1 MNETKRKREEGS
13 TLSDLSVFA
22 KGGKVD
28 LYLNGVRIDDKCLSC
43 VIRMD
48 GLTPPTATVTLICDE
63 MDLEIKDDVQIKKIT
78 LSKGQS

>member
-1 MNETKRKREEGS
+1 M
-13 TLSDLSVFA
+13 SVFA

-63 MDLEIKDDVQIKKIT
+63 MDLEIKDDVQIKRIAP
-78 LSKGQS
+78 SGGQDC

>member
-1 MNETKRKREEGS
+1 MS
-13 TLSDLSVFA
+13 ISA

-28 LYLNGVRIDDKCLSC
+28 LYLNGARINDKCLSC
-43 VIRMD
+43 VIRID
-48 GLTPPTATVTLICDE
+48 GPTPPTATVTLICDE